1 MHFSIFIFKMK
12 NNNGVYLIRFLY
24 SELIFVSASVIM
36 KIKSVNVY
44 ETHRIVLSYNNL
56 HISIY

>member
-1 MHFSIFIFKMK
+1 MK